1 MKNKRVMLLS
11 MLLPSVLS
19 ISMLSGCAG
28 NKGENKQNTAS
39 SKKKEQV
46 LNLIETD
53 EIPTMDTTKATDAI
67 AFRIMVNTMEGLYR
81 LDKSNKPIPGIA
93 ESYTASADKKTYT
106 FKLRDANWSNG
117 DPVTAKDFVYAWRR
131 LVDPKVG
138 AEYAYIMYY
147 VKNAQKIN
155 EGKAALDS
163 LGVKA
168 SGDKTLVVELESPLP
183 ESTLIALTTFPSY
196 FPLNEKFVNAQAG
209 KFGLEAANTLSNGP
223 FTLSDWKH
231 NASFQFAKNDT
242 YWDAKTVKLK
252 KINFN
257 IVKDVS
263 TAVNLYEGGQID
275 QVSLSSEF
283 VDKYK
288 SSSNFKTEP
297 EATIFYLRMNLNN
310 PILKNINAR
319 KAIDL
324 AIDKKSLTSVILN
337 NGSKPAYFF
346 VPKDFV
352 KSPDGKD
359 FRALNGDFNKTDTK
373 AAKDL
378 WTKAKQE
385 LGQQQVT
392 LELLNYDTET
402 AKKTGEYLKEQME
415 KNLEGLT
422 VNIKQQ
428 PFKQKLELVRKKEF
442 ELSLDGWGADYLD
455 AVSYLD
461 IFVSNSPNNSSSYSN
476 PEYDKL
482 ISAVKSSLA
491 TDEKAR
497 FDALLKAEKLLFK
510 DAAISPLY
518 QRGRAII
525 TKPYVKDVYYHQI
538 GGDYSYKWAY
548 ID

>member
-1 MKNKRVMLLS
+1 M
-11 MLLPSVLS
+11 
-19 ISMLSGCAG
+19 
-28 NKGENKQNTAS
+28 
-39 SKKKEQV
+39 
-46 LNLIETD
+46 
-53 EIPTMDTTKATDAI
+53 
-67 AFRIMVNTMEGLYR
+67 
-81 LDKSNKPIPGIA
+81 
-93 ESYTASADKKTYT
+93 
-106 FKLRDANWSNG
+106 
-117 DPVTAKDFVYAWRR
+117 
-131 LVDPKVG
+131 
-138 AEYAYIMYY
+138 
-147 VKNAQKIN
+147 
-155 EGKAALDS
+155 
-163 LGVKA
+163 
-168 SGDKTLVVELESPLP
+168 
-183 ESTLIALTTFPSY
+183 
-196 FPLNEKFVNAQAG
+196 
-209 KFGLEAANTLSNGP
+209 
-223 FTLSDWKH
+223 
-231 NASFQFAKNDT
+231 SF
-242 YWDAKTVKLK
+242 
-252 KINFN
+252 
-257 IVKDVS
+257 
-263 TAVNLYEGGQID
+263 
-275 QVSLSSEF
+275 
-283 VDKYK
+283 
-288 SSSNFKTEP
+288 
-297 EATIFYLRMNLNN
+297 
-310 PILKNINAR
+310 
-319 KAIDL
+319 IDL

-378 WTKAKQE
+378 WAKAKQE

-482 ISAVKSSLA
+482 ISDVKSSLA